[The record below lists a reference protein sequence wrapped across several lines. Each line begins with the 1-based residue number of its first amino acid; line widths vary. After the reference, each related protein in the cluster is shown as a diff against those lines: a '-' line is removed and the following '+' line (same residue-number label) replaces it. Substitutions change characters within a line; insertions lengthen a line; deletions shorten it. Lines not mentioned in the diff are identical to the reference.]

1 MADKSWE
8 SLVDN
13 EEEWAKAGWNDPRL
27 NSFAA
32 AAEKQYGLPTGV
44 LNALKYAERT
54 PAPESGRRTESPKGA
69 KGIMQFMDST
79 RQLQGGV
86 FDHNPADPLASIDAA
101 AKYMVRAIKQYD
113 GNVLAAVADYNGGP
127 RQAKAVVNGEDPPA
141 AETQKYLQNVRN
153 YMEAYMQHLG
163 KKGG

>member
-1 MADKSWE
+1 MANNSWE
-8 SLVDN
+8 TLVDN
-13 EEEWAKAGWNDPRL
+13 PEEWDKAGWDDPRL
-27 NSFAA
+27 NAFAA

-54 PAPESGRRTESPKGA
+54 PPKASGRRTESPKGA

-79 RQLQGGV
+79 RELQGGI
-86 FDHNPADPLASIDAA
+86 FNHNVNDPLASIDAA
-101 AKYMVRAIKQYD
+101 AKYMVKAIKQYD

-127 RQAKAVVNGEDPPA
+127 RQAKAVLKGEDPPA

-163 KKGG
+163 QKGE